1 MSLLAL
7 PIPIVDIFAGPG
19 GLGEGFSSLG
29 RQFGT
34 PFFETAVAAEMDKHA
49 HKTLT
54 LRSFFRQFPYGEVPQ
69 SYYDY
74 VSGKREVPYTE
85 ETLEQW
91 TKASQKVLQVE
102 LGKPECD
109 KLLDGQLET
118 ALAGRDDWVLLG
130 GPPCQAYSTIG
141 RWKYKTGDGHDI
153 GSDHRAHLYKQYLR
167 IIYKHCPKVFIMEN
181 VRGLLSSK
189 YFDLIMEDLRKPN
202 SKGQSYKLH
211 SVVEPKADGTASN
224 LVPSDYLIRAE
235 EYGVPQRRH
244 RVIIM
249 GVLETC
255 EVTPKVL
262 ERAHRPV
269 TVKTAIN
276 DLPKLRS
283 GLSKLTNTD
292 ANWAAVVRKIIE
304 DEHADSNEEITWPV
318 GGLSQHS
325 SEKPSLSNQFDHEL
339 SLWVRDENL
348 QSVLNHQT
356 RGHIEKDLARYY
368 FASNFAVLNGFSP
381 RDRDFPNRLDP
392 KHKSWKK
399 NKFNDRFRVQVF
411 GQPSTTVVSHIS
423 KDGHSFIH
431 PDPLQC
437 RSLTVREAA
446 RLQTFPDN
454 YFFEGPRTEQYK
466 QVGNAVPPLL
476 AYKIAKIVADVLV
489 RDS

>member
-1 MSLLAL
+1 MAL

-19 GLGEGFSSLG
+19 GLGEGFSALG
-29 RQFGT
+29 RDT
-34 PFFETAVAAEMDKHA
+34 VRPFFETAIAAEMDKHA

-54 LRSFFRQFPYGEVPQ
+54 LRAFYRQFPHQKAPQ

-74 VSGKREVPYTE
+74 IAGKKETPYTD
-85 ETLEQW
+85 ETLAQW
-91 TKASQKVLQVE
+91 NKASRKVLHVE
-102 LGKPECD
+102 LGKAED
-109 KLLDGQLET
+109 DTLLDEKLKA

-141 RWKYKTGDGHDI
+141 RWKYKTDDGHDI
-153 GSDHRAHLYKQYLR
+153 GRDSRAHLYKQYLR
-167 IIYKHCPKVFIMEN
+167 IIHKHCPKIFIMEN

-189 YFDLIMEDLRKPN
+189 YFDLIMEDLKKPN
-202 SKGQSYKLH
+202 VNGQKYKLY
-211 SVVEPKADGTASN
+211 SIGQ
-224 LVPSDYLIRAE
+224 PSDKGSSPKLEPSDFIIRAE
-235 EYGVPQRRH
+235 EYGIPQRRH

-255 EVTPKVL
+255 GVAPGILSKSN
-262 ERAHRPV
+262 RAV
-269 TVKTAIN
+269 SVDAAIG

-283 GLSKLTNTD
+283 GLSKLENTD
-292 ANWAAVVRKIIE
+292 ASWISVVSNIIAAEHKISGDKIPKKTMNLTQMSISRPKLRK
-304 DEHADSNEEITWPV
+304 HA
-318 GGLSQHS
+318 
-325 SEKPSLSNQFDHEL
+325 NQEL
-339 SLWVRDENL
+339 FQWLHDENL
-348 QSVLNHQT
+348 ATVLNHET
-356 RGHIEKDLARYY
+356 RGHIERDLARYY
-368 FASNFAVLNGFSP
+368 FASNFAQKNGVSP
-381 RDRDFPNRLDP
+381 RDRNFPERLDP

-399 NKFNDRFRVQVF
+399 NKFNDRFRVQVSDE
-411 GQPSTTVVSHIS
+411 PSTTIVSHIS

-476 AYKIAKIVADVLV
+476 AYQIAQIVADVFT
-489 RDS
+489 RDH

>member
-1 MSLLAL
+1 MAL

-29 RQFGT
+29 RETGS

-54 LRSFFRQFPYGEVPQ
+54 LRSFFRQFPYKQAPQ

-74 VSGKREVPYTE
+74 VSGKRETPYSDK
-85 ETLEQW
+85 TLEEW
-91 TKASQKVLQVE
+91 TTASQKVLHVE
-102 LGKPECD
+102 LGKAED
-109 KLLDGQLET
+109 DTFLDEKLEATLDG
-118 ALAGRDDWVLLG
+118 RDEWVLLG

-141 RWKYKTGDGHDI
+141 RWKYKTEDGHDI
-153 GSDHRAHLYKQYLR
+153 GSDSRAHLYKQYLR
-167 IIYKHCPKVFIMEN
+167 IIHKHCPKIFIMEN

-189 YFDLIMEDLRKPN
+189 YFDLIMDDLKKAN
-202 SKGQSYKLH
+202 SRGQKYKLY
-211 SVVEPKADGTASN
+211 SIVQPLDKSASPKLEPFDF
-224 LVPSDYLIRAE
+224 LIRAE
-235 EYGVPQRRH
+235 EYGIPQRRH

-255 EVTPKVL
+255 GVAPGILSKSD
-262 ERAHRPV
+262 R
-269 TVKTAIN
+269 TVSVDAAIG

-283 GLSKLTNTD
+283 GLSKLKNTD
-292 ANWAAVVRKIIE
+292 ANWRSVVSKIIITE
-304 DEHADSNEEITWPV
+304 QQISEEKISKKLGNLTQRSNRPPKIRKHTHQ
-318 GGLSQHS
+318 GLFQ
-325 SEKPSLSNQFDHEL
+325 
-339 SLWVRDENL
+339 WVHDKNL
-348 QSVLNHQT
+348 ATVLNHES
-356 RGHIEKDLARYY
+356 RGHMEEDLARYY
-368 FASNFAVLNGFSP
+368 FASNFALKNGVSP
-381 RDRDFPNRLDP
+381 KDKNFPERLDP

-399 NKFNDRFRVQVF
+399 NKFNDRFRVQVYD
-411 GQPSTTVVSHIS
+411 QPSTTIVSHIS

-431 PDPLQC
+431 PDPMQC

-476 AYKIAKIVADVLV
+476 AYQIAQIVASVLKE
-489 RDS
+489 DH